1 MINILKKIIIICIFF
16 YLPFTSNA
24 WGLLGHRIVGQIAES
39 YLTPTAKKAISKIL
53 GTESLAMAANWADFI
68 KSDTTMSYI
77 SKWHYVDV
85 NGGMSNAEFQAYLKA
100 DTIADAYTKLNF
112 LIKELKN
119 KQLSHDK
126 KVMYLRL
133 LIHIVGDIHQPLHVG
148 HPDDEGGN
156 KIKVTWLGTP
166 TNLHSVWDSRLIDF
180 QQLSYTEYTDAI
192 NHTTAALRT
201 ALQKQ
206 TLSDWFFQTY
216 EVAQKVYSDIK
227 PDDKLS
233 FQYNYHYIDIVNQ
246 QLVRG
251 GVHLAG
257 LLNSIFGVKTK

>member
-1 MINILKKIIIICIFF
+1 MINISKKIIFIGLFF
-16 YLPFTSNA
+16 YLPFATNA
-24 WGLLGHRIVGQIAES
+24 WGVLGHRIVGQIAES
-39 YLTPTAKKAISKIL
+39 YLTPNAKKEIAKIL
-53 GTESLAMAANWADFI
+53 GNESIAMATNWADFI
-68 KSDTTMSYI
+68 KSDTAMSYI

-100 DTIADAYTKLNF
+100 DTITDAYTKLNF

-119 KQLSHDK
+119 KQLPHDK
-126 KVMYLRL
+126 KVMYLKL

-148 HPDDEGGN
+148 HVDDEGGN
-156 KIKVTWLGTP
+156 KIKVSWLGTS
-166 TNLHSVWDSRLIDF
+166 TNLHSVWDSKLIDF
-180 QQLSYTEYTDAI
+180 QQLSYTEYADAI
-192 NHTTAALRT
+192 NHTTLAQRN

-206 TLSDWFFQTY
+206 NLNDWLFQTY
-216 EVAQKVYSDIK
+216 QVAQKVYSDIK

-233 FQYNYHYIDIVNQ
+233 FLYNYHYIDILNQ

-257 LLNSIFGVKTK
+257 LLNSIFGAKAK